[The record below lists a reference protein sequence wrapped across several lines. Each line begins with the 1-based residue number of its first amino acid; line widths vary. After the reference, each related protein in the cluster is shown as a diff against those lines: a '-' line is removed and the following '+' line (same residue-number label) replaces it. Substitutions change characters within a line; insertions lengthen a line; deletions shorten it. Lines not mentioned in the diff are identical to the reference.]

1 MRALKRRQPKRSND
15 KKSSSAKSHSWLLL
29 TVPII
34 IAIAAEVFL
43 QPGLMFHL
51 SMLAIFGWTSITE
64 YFKQKKELHPI
75 MKLLVPAVIAVIAYL
90 VGGSI
95 EKYHENKSKPIFA
108 IETNTIETNMGN
120 RQVDINVKI
129 CTGRMSSFTINYPVQ
144 GMITST
150 CGSVNARKPRSC
162 SNRLPAGRR
171 YGVAS
176 AIRLSWVLPG

>member
-108 IETNTIETNMGN
+108 IETNTIETSIGN

-144 GMITST
+144 GIITRIEPH
-150 CGSVNARKPRSC
+150 NP
-162 SNRLPAGRR
+162 
-171 YGVAS
+171 
-176 AIRLSWVLPG
+176 